1 MPRNYPAQ
9 GGILRTLRLEYAQQM
24 GDATHPV
31 NKQEKYME
39 SRNGID
45 MTQHPLDDILPFVE
59 KPSRYLGSEVNTI
72 KKDPGRV
79 KLRFAL
85 AFPDLYEIGTSHF
98 GMQILY
104 HILNTH
110 ADIAAERVFAPG
122 VDMEARLREA
132 GRPLFSL
139 ESHEPVNHF
148 DIVGFSLLYEL
159 NYTNVLTMLDLAG
172 IPFLASER
180 DTAAPLIIAGGPCTC
195 NPEPV
200 AEFFDAIVV
209 GEGEY
214 IIMQMAEAWLN
225 WKKDPVADREALFKL
240 WSRIEG
246 VYIPSFFETGYD
258 NRGFQTIAP
267 RFPDYTL
274 VQRAIVGNL
283 DSIPFPEEPV
293 IAYGRPVH
301 DRLRLEVSRGCTRGC
316 RFCQA
321 GMIYRPVRERSPE
334 QLMALAARSIAATGY
349 EDISLLSLSTGDYG
363 CIAPLIEQ
371 LMVNFESDNVA
382 ISLPSLRAGTLTPEL
397 MKLIKKVRKTGFTIA
412 PEAGSQRLRDVINKN
427 ISEGEIIQTVQNAF
441 DLGWQ
446 VIKLYFMIGLP
457 TETDEDLEAL
467 VKLVNKLR
475 KIKGPR
481 GRRGK
486 INVSVATFIPKAHTP
501 FQWAGQ
507 LSLAE
512 SRAKINWLHHQLR
525 HPGIQFKWQ
534 NPEVSWLEGLWARGD
549 RRLGRLLIAAYHKG
563 CKFDG
568 WSDQFNY
575 PAWEAAMAETGIN
588 PDFFTVRKRDLNEPL
603 PWDHIDNRIDKTFLA
618 REWENALE
626 SKFTPD
632 CRLED
637 CNQCGV
643 CDFEE
648 IDVRT
653 YRVFK
658 RELARYSGVGLDPG
672 APFKKLNVYYSK
684 KDQAKYFG
692 HLEMVNIFLRA
703 LKRAAIPV
711 KYSQG
716 FHPKPK
722 ISFDDP
728 LPIGIESCQEH
739 FTLAVAD
746 FVKPDALRQGLN
758 AHLPQGLRIHD
769 CRLAPLKPRAPA
781 AQSSVYQ
788 ISIPGYDY
796 DTQKLAE
803 FVNSSEA
810 ALTLMNRKGK
820 LKKIDLKDMVVNIE
834 LSDSKY
840 LQMTLKSEP
849 GTTVRPGEVLR
860 HVFGLPQDEIK
871 KARVIKLAKRKT
883 QCV

>member
-1 MPRNYPAQ
+1 
-9 GGILRTLRLEYAQQM
+9 
-24 GDATHPV
+24 
-31 NKQEKYME
+31 
-39 SRNGID
+39 
-45 MTQHPLDDILPFVE
+45 MTNHSLDDILPFVE
-59 KPSRYLGSEVNTI
+59 KPSRYLGSEINTI
-72 KKDPGRV
+72 RKDLRRT

-104 HILNTH
+104 HILNAH
-110 ADIAAERVFAPG
+110 ADIAAERVFTPA
-122 VDMEARLREA
+122 VDMEAQLRKT

-139 ESHEPVNHF
+139 ESHEPLSHF

-172 IPFLASER
+172 IPFLASDR
-180 DTAAPLIIAGGPCTC
+180 DRAHPLIIAGGPCTC

-200 AEFFDAIVV
+200 AEFFDAVVV
-209 GEGEY
+209 GDGEN
-214 IIMQMAEAWLN
+214 IIVQMAEAWLK
-225 WKKDPVADREALFKL
+225 WQQDAGCGRESLLKT
-240 WSRIEG
+240 WSQIEG
-246 VYIPSFFETGYD
+246 VYIPSFFETGVD
-258 NRGFQTIAP
+258 NNGFQTVSA
-267 RFPDYTL
+267 RFPDYTR
-274 VQRAIVGNL
+274 VQRAIVGDL

-293 IAYGRPVH
+293 IAYGRPIH
-301 DRLRLEVSRGCTRGC
+301 DRLRLEISRGCTRGC

-334 QLMALAARSIAATGY
+334 QLMSLAARSLAATGY

-371 LMVNFESDNVA
+371 LMVNFQSDNIAV
-382 ISLPSLRAGTLTPEL
+382 SLPSLRAGTLTPEL
-397 MKLIKKVRKTGFTIA
+397 MKQIKKVRKTGFTIA

-427 ISEGEIIQTVQNAF
+427 ISEDEIINTVQNAF

-475 KIKGPR
+475 KIKGHK
-481 GRRGK
+481 GRWGK

-507 LSLAE
+507 LTLAE
-512 SRAKINWLHHQLR
+512 SRSKINWLHHQLR
-525 HPGIQFKWQ
+525 LPGVQFKWQ

-549 RRLGRLLIAAYHKG
+549 RRLSRLLIAAYNKG

-575 PAWEAAMAETGIN
+575 PAWEAAMAESAVD
-588 PDFFTVRKRDLNEPL
+588 PDFFTVRQRDVNEPL
-603 PWDHIDNRIDKTFLA
+603 PWDHIDNRLDKSFLS

-626 SKFTPD
+626 SKFTAD

-648 IDVRT
+648 IDVKT
-653 YRVFK
+653 YQAFEK
-658 RELARYSGVGLDPG
+658 ELARHSGAGLDKD

-684 KDQAKYFG
+684 LEQAKYFG
-692 HLEMVNIFLRA
+692 HLELVNIFLRA
-703 LKRAAIPV
+703 LKRAQIPL

-728 LPIGIESCQEH
+728 LPIGIESQREH

-746 FVKPDALRQGLN
+746 FVKPDAVVQKLN
-758 AHLPQGLRIHD
+758 THLPDGLHVHD
-769 CRLAPLKPRAPA
+769 CRLAPLKSRTPA
-781 AQSSVYQ
+781 AKLSVYQ
-788 ISIPGYDY
+788 ISIPGHDF
-796 DTQKLAE
+796 DTQKLAA
-803 FVNSSEA
+803 FVDSSTA
-810 ALTLMNRKGK
+810 SITLTNRKGK
-820 LKKIDLKDMVVNIE
+820 LKKIDLKDMVVNID
-834 LSDSKY
+834 LLDAKH
-840 LQMTLKSEP
+840 LQMALKSEP
-849 GTTVRPGEVLR
+849 GKTVRPAEVLR
-860 HVFGLPQDEIK
+860 HIFDFTEHEIK
-871 KARVIKLAKRKT
+871 QARVVKIKAEGRGHSAESMG
-883 QCV
+883 QRA